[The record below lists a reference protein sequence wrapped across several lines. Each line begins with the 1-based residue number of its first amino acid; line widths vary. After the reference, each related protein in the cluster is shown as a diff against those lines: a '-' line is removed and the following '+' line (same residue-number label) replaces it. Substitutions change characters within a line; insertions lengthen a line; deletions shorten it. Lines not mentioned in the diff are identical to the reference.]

1 MKRNMMKIVMMMAV
15 VMVAVFTY
23 PTRLE
28 TQAALSE
35 PSTYNYKYKARDI
48 GGYSVFVFET
58 PGGFGYEPKY
68 TRIIDGSYYNYTTT
82 IDNTLYTPFPITL
95 TFTNSNTDWYD
106 TGSGYIPYDTAFI
119 GSDNTVGYLCKIHIT
134 FKNNTNKNYVIYYDM
149 SSTMANQIY
158 HHRTNN
164 TYIILPQFQWN
175 APINQYNSI
184 YINAYTNIELFVNTS
199 STTYL
204 DAFYLRDLGVS
215 SSYLNGYSTGEYD
228 GYQDGYAFGNEEG
241 YLNGTIDYFNGD
253 SLLVDEYPYTESA
266 PYFEGFGD
274 GGAYYEQAYQDRIGL
289 FGLLSGAMAVPISFM
304 MFEILPGITI
314 GGLALLPL
322 VFSVLFFLFKVV
334 FK

>member
-1 MKRNMMKIVMMMAV
+1 MPYFSR
-15 VMVAVFTY
+15 T
-23 PTRLE
+23 T
-28 TQAALSE
+28 
-35 PSTYNYKYKARDI
+35 
-48 GGYSVFVFET
+48 
-58 PGGFGYEPKY
+58 
-68 TRIIDGSYYNYTTT
+68 DGEYYNYTTKL
-82 IDNTLYTPFPITL
+82 DEYDGLAPFPITL
-95 TFTNSNTDWYD
+95 TFNRSNTSWEYD
-106 TGSGYIPYDTAFI
+106 QWNSQYIPTSNKI
-119 GSDNTVGYLCKIHIT
+119 GADNAVGTLYKIHIT
-134 FKNNTNKNYVIYYDM
+134 FKNNTNKNYLIYYDM
-149 SSTMANQIY
+149 SSTMASQTY
-158 HHRTNN
+158 HLRTNN
-164 TYIILPQFQWN
+164 SYLILPRFYWDT
-175 APINQYNSI
+175 PINLYNSI

-241 YLNGTIDYFNGD
+241 YSNGTIDYYNGD

-266 PYFEGFGD
+266 PYSEGFGD
-274 GGAYYEQAYQDRIGL
+274 GVAYYEQAYQDRIGL
-289 FGLLSGAMAVPISFM
+289 FGMLSGAMAVPISFM